1 MGLDDVPHPARLEVL
16 GLRLLPGTSTP
27 GQPQASTLLGVEA
40 AEDALVDSEL
50 HRPLQAS
57 RTSGAAATNLFR
69 LHDIGRARRE
79 RKEDPRVHP
88 DAGGVVT
95 PSFASPHRA
104 TLAHPVEALL
114 GADPIAEEPNVQVKL
129 LLGGPHRLRPT
140 ALPQRPQSTARATCP
155 HPNQSQ
161 ATADRPQRP
170 HGI

>member
-1 MGLDDVPHPARLEVL
+1 MGLDHVPHPARLEVS

-69 LHDIGRARRE
+69 PHDIGRARRE
-79 RKEDPRVHP
+79 RKEAPRVHP

-95 PSFASPHRA
+95 PGFASPHRA

-114 GADPIAEEPNVQVKL
+114 GADPIAEEPNVQVKTSAW
-129 LLGGPHRLRPT
+129 RP
-140 ALPQRPQSTARATCP
+140 S
-155 HPNQSQ
+155 S
-161 ATADRPQRP
+161 ATANGSASAPP
-170 HGI
+170 KHGARHVPPTEPVAGHG